1 MVVAAVAGVGIS
13 IYLTTIHYAH
23 VAPACTVTG
32 IINCSNVLKSHFST
46 VPGTSVPI
54 TIPGMIWFLVS
65 GGLAMMGLVSVW
77 RGQDEPERLRL
88 YQLVWAAGGMLFV
101 LYLVYAEIVQLHNI
115 CEWCTGVHV
124 LTLVTFILAW
134 YRFTEDSRL
143 RLDSVLCQTGA
154 SSRCATGRCRARA
167 IPVDHMAMH
176 YRAPLVTN
184 PARGINPPGTV
195 AFGVSSLPSRL
206 CLPTGFSP
214 IVGLSP
220 ATLERGC
227 PVVRRHCVY

>member
-1 MVVAAVAGVGIS
+1 MSDTSPTSKASRSLGALVRQQPLLVAMVVAAVAGVGIS

-143 RLDSVLCQTGA
+143 RLDSVSLSDRREQSMRNRPVSGPGHSRGSHGYA
-154 SSRCATGRCRARA
+154 LPRSARHKSSARNKSA
-167 IPVDHMAMH
+167 GN
-176 YRAPLVTN
+176 R
-184 PARGINPPGTV
+184 
-195 AFGVSSLPSRL
+195 SLRS
-206 CLPTGFSP
+206 
-214 IVGLSP
+214 
-220 ATLERGC
+220 
-227 PVVRRHCVY
+227 